1 VSAPEQGIWVGDL
14 VDHVYRHSGTRN
26 MWVGDLV
33 DQGVLGFGGPAV
45 GLASAPKSVDQC
57 LG

>member
-1 VSAPEQGIWVGDL
+1 
-14 VDHVYRHSGTRN
+14 

-45 GLASAPKSVDQC
+45 GLASAPDRTDECPGSVPRLETVPQFC
-57 LG
+57 AVP